1 MIDTSTKEPFE
12 STYIETTL
20 GARKPE
26 LISSVLEGRMKSLL
40 RRRRRLLK
48 KSRLVNDGR

>member
-1 MIDTSTKEPFE
+1 MIKESTKETFE
-12 STYIETTL
+12 FKYIETTSAA
-20 GARKPE
+20 GKPE

-48 KSRLVNDGR
+48 KSKVASNGR